1 MPKQGN
7 NIRKRKDGRWEG
19 RYKVGVLPSGQ
30 TKYRSVYGKTYSDV
44 KLKLISEKTNN
55 TYNTHIKKR
64 LRFNELIEKWMA
76 SSSIR
81 FKGATE
87 NKYWT
92 IIDRH
97 INPILGRLE
106 LSQITPSL
114 INEFLNHKL
123 NNGRIDGNGGL
134 SHSYVNTIR
143 IIILSAVQYGIN
155 EKLCEPLNANIYKPT
170 INNNELTVLSEKS
183 CEKLEKVLVMNLD
196 CTALGML
203 ISLHTGLRIG
213 EVCALKWSDV
223 DIERKILTVRQ
234 TVARVKANSNDNCKS
249 KLILDAPKTKNSL
262 REIPI
267 NSFLLPLLV
276 KKKSESV
283 SDFVISEQKTFVSPR
298 TFEYRYHK
306 TLERFDI
313 EQVNYHSLR
322 HTFAT
327 RCIER
332 GVDCKSLSEILGH
345 ANVNITLNTYV
356 HSSMELKRIQIEKLI

>member
-1 MPKQGN
+1 M
-7 NIRKRKDGRWEG
+7 DGF
-19 RYKVGVLPSGQ
+19 
-30 TKYRSVYGKTYSDV
+30 
-44 KLKLISEKTNN
+44 KLNKI
-55 TYNTHIKKR
+55 
-64 LRFNELIEKWMA
+64 
-76 SSSIR
+76 
-81 FKGATE
+81 E

-134 SHSYVNTIR
+134 SPSYVNTIR

>member
-1 MPKQGN
+1 MPKRGD

-30 TKYRSVYGKTYSDV
+30 IKYRSVYGKTYSDV
-44 KLKLISEKTNN
+44 KLKLVSVKNNN
-55 TYNTHIKKR
+55 TYNKCTKKE

-76 SSSIR
+76 SRSIR

-97 INPILGRLE
+97 IIPTLGSLE

-114 INEFLNHKL
+114 INEFLNDKL

-134 SHSYVNTIR
+134 SPSYVNTVR
-143 IIILSAVQYGIN
+143 IIILSVVQYGVEEN
-155 EKLCEPLNANIYKPT
+155 LCEPLKANIYKPT

-183 CEKLEKVLVMNLD
+183 CKKLENALLTNLD
-196 CTALGML
+196 CTALGVL

-213 EVCALKWSDV
+213 EVCALKWSDI
-223 DIERKILTVRQ
+223 DIELKILTVRQ
-234 TVARVKANSNDNCKS
+234 TVARVKANSDDNCKS
-249 KLILDAPKTKNSL
+249 RLILDTPKTKNSL
-262 REIPI
+262 RKIPI
-267 NSFLLPLLV
+267 NSFLLPLFI

-306 TLERFDI
+306 ILERFDI

-332 GVDCKSLSEILGH
+332 GVDYKSLSEILGH
-345 ANVNITLNTYV
+345 ANVNTTLNTYV
-356 HSSMELKRIQIEKLI
+356 HSSMELKRIQIEKII

>member
-1 MPKQGN
+1 M
-7 NIRKRKDGRWEG
+7 
-19 RYKVGVLPSGQ
+19 
-30 TKYRSVYGKTYSDV
+30 
-44 KLKLISEKTNN
+44 
-55 TYNTHIKKR
+55 
-64 LRFNELIEKWMA
+64 
-76 SSSIR
+76 
-81 FKGATE
+81 
-87 NKYWT
+87 
-92 IIDRH
+92 
-97 INPILGRLE
+97 
-106 LSQITPSL
+106 
-114 INEFLNHKL
+114 
-123 NNGRIDGNGGL
+123 
-134 SHSYVNTIR
+134 
-143 IIILSAVQYGIN
+143 
-155 EKLCEPLNANIYKPT
+155 
-170 INNNELTVLSEKS
+170 
-183 CEKLEKVLVMNLD
+183 MNLD

>member
-1 MPKQGN
+1 MVDGKDDIKLEFYLQDKQ
-7 NIRKRKDGRWEG
+7 NIDLYTENIFRCKIKIDFR
-19 RYKVGVLPSGQ
+19 
-30 TKYRSVYGKTYSDV
+30 
-44 KLKLISEKTNN
+44 KTNN

-134 SHSYVNTIR
+134 SPSYVNTIR

-170 INNNELTVLSEKS
+170 INNNELTVLSEK
-183 CEKLEKVLVMNLD
+183 
-196 CTALGML
+196 A
-203 ISLHTGLRIG
+203 
-213 EVCALKWSDV
+213 
-223 DIERKILTVRQ
+223 
-234 TVARVKANSNDNCKS
+234 VKS
-249 KLILDAPKTKNSL
+249 
-262 REIPI
+262 
-267 NSFLLPLLV
+267 
-276 KKKSESV
+276 
-283 SDFVISEQKTFVSPR
+283 
-298 TFEYRYHK
+298 
-306 TLERFDI
+306 
-313 EQVNYHSLR
+313 
-322 HTFAT
+322 
-327 RCIER
+327 
-332 GVDCKSLSEILGH
+332 
-345 ANVNITLNTYV
+345 
-356 HSSMELKRIQIEKLI
+356 